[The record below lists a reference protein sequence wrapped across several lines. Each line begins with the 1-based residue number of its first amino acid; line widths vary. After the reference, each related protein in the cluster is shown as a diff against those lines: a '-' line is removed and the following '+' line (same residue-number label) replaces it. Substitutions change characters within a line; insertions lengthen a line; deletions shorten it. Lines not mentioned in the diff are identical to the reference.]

1 MELVTLREA
10 IKNYSYRQLNMD
22 KYEIF
27 GTELTIN
34 DGIILR
40 NYCLLIPLTLRSK
53 IITLAHKGHLDIVKS
68 KQLLRSK

>member
-10 IKNYSYRQLNMD
+10 IKNNSYRQLIMD
-22 KYEIF
+22 KYKIF

-40 NYCLLIPLTLRSK
+40 NYCLLIPLTLHLK
-53 IITLAHKGHLDIVKS
+53 IITLAHQDI
-68 KQLLRSK
+68 